1 VAVAHPV
8 TAAPRVQARAARANP
23 GTIAIGVICGLS
35 IAVVLVLLYA
45 LWEFWPTQAVL
56 AAGAAQPVHLFGVSR
71 DVSTEIRLFVI
82 VALAGSLGGVM
93 HSTRSAA
100 WYVGHGGLRWRWV
113 PYYLV
118 TIALGAGL
126 ASVFYLVIRG
136 GVFTG
141 KATSADVNPYG
152 FAAIAALVGLFTEQ
166 ALVMLKR
173 IASQV
178 FAEAPQGS
186 DNAADV
192 LAASGSAAGTASPA
206 AQSDVS
212 ALLARTAT
220 ATGVTASS
228 AILEGDA
235 SANGSVPACH
245 FDYGTTT
252 AYGQTTAVQVAT
264 SSGQSHVTA
273 TVDGLAPATE
283 YHFRLVVASPDGQW
297 TTGDDATF
305 TTNTG

>member
-1 VAVAHPV
+1 MAVAHPV
-8 TAAPRVQARAARANP
+8 TAAPRVQARVARTNP

-56 AAGAAQPVHLFGVSR
+56 AAGTAQPVHLFGFSR

-82 VALAGSLGGVM
+82 VALAGSLGGLM

-186 DNAADV
+186 DNAVDV
-192 LAASGSAAGTASPA
+192 LTASDPAEGAQVA
-206 AQSDVS
+206 AQNGLAPV
-212 ALLARTAT
+212 LARTAPASGVA
-220 ATGVTASS
+220 ATS
-228 AILEGDA
+228 ATLEGDA
-235 SANGSVPACH
+235 AANGSAPSYH
-245 FDYGTTT
+245 FDYGSTT
-252 AYGQTTAVQVAT
+252 AYGQTTDVQTANG
-264 SSGQSHVTA
+264 SGPTHVTA
-273 TVDGLAPATE
+273 LVNGLSAGTE
-283 YHFRLVVASPDGQW
+283 YHYRIVVASPDGQW
-297 TTGDDATF
+297 TTGEDGTF
-305 TTNTG
+305 TTTSG

>member
-1 VAVAHPV
+1 MAVAHPV
-8 TAAPRVQARAARANP
+8 TAAPRAQARARTNP
-23 GTIAIGVICGLS
+23 GTIAVGVIVGLS

-56 AAGAAQPVHLFGVSR
+56 AAKTAQPVHLFGIDR
-71 DVSTEIRLFVI
+71 NVSTEIRLFVI
-82 VALAGSLGGVM
+82 VALAGSLGGLM

-100 WYVGHGGLRWRWV
+100 WYVGHGGLKWRWV

-192 LAASGSAAGTASPA
+192 LAVSSDDTAPPGVQGGIA
-206 AQSDVS
+206 
-212 ALLARTAT
+212 ALLASTAT
-220 ATGVTASS
+220 ATAVTAT
-228 AILEGDA
+228 AATLEGDA
-235 SANGSVPACH
+235 AANGSVPAYH
-245 FDYGTTT
+245 FDYGTST
-252 AYGQTTAVQVAT
+252 AYGQTTAVQAA
-264 SSGQSHVTA
+264 SNSGQSHVTA
-273 TVDGLAPATE
+273 GVDGLSAGTE
-283 YHFRLVVASPDGQW
+283 YHFRIVVASPDGQW
-297 TTGDDATF
+297 KTGDDATF
-305 TTNTG
+305 VTLPG